1 MAAKRQTKSKSKR
14 KAWYPVH
21 APALFGEK
29 EVGETYLF
37 QPEDGLGR
45 CMRVNLKNL
54 TGSLRDQNIYVT
66 LTVNKLEGTQLKTM
80 VKEYAL
86 DSGYVKRMVRKN
98 GSRVDSVYSFKTKD
112 EKEVLIKSL
121 VLTYGKSPRSTGV
134 QLREKLH
141 EELTTILAAVD
152 FNEFVN
158 NALSKKVQ
166 GDLKK
171 SLNSIFPVKDVVLR
185 HIELQ
190 DITKYI
196 A

>member
-1 MAAKRQTKSKSKR
+1 MATKRQTKSKSKR

-37 QPEDGLGR
+37 QPEDGLAR

-66 LTVNKLEGTQLKTM
+66 LTVNKLEGNQLQTM
-80 VKEYAL
+80 VKDYTL

-98 GSRVDSVYSFKTKD
+98 GSRVDSVYSFKSKD
-112 EKEVLIKSL
+112 EKEVLVKSL

-141 EELTTILAAVD
+141 EELTTIIGSID
-152 FNEFVN
+152 FNEFVSS
-158 NALSKKVQ
+158 AISKKVQ

-171 SLNSIFPVKDVVLR
+171 ALNSIFPVKDVVLR

-190 DITKYI
+190 DVNKYI

>member
-141 EELTTILAAVD
+141 EELTTVLAAVD

>member
-1 MAAKRQTKSKSKR
+1 MATKRQTKSKSKR

-98 GSRVDSVYSFKTKD
+98 GSRVDSVYSCLLYT
-112 EKEVLIKSL
+112 SP
-121 VLTYGKSPRSTGV
+121 SPRDAT
-134 QLREKLH
+134 
-141 EELTTILAAVD
+141 
-152 FNEFVN
+152 
-158 NALSKKVQ
+158 LSRMP
-166 GDLKK
+166 
-171 SLNSIFPVKDVVLR
+171 SS
-185 HIELQ
+185 
-190 DITKYI
+190 